1 MDRKMLKKNARLC
14 LKNQYFKT
22 ILLVFIAGVIINGGY
37 IYNSYIMNNGIT
49 DVLLHKT
56 NIDILIEFI
65 NNIFHFKSYSNGI
78 IGPIINNITLSK
90 SIVLGFLNTLNMFLF
105 HDGIGTAYIS
115 LIAFLITLWFYIFVQ
130 RVLVVGKIR
139 YILEQRRYT
148 KTKIDK
154 LLFPYRV
161 KRGMHL
167 AYILFFK

>member
-1 MDRKMLKKNARLC
+1 MLDS
-14 LKNQYFKT
+14 
-22 ILLVFIAGVIINGGY
+22 IIESG
-37 IYNSYIMNNGIT
+37 
-49 DVLLHKT
+49 
-56 NIDILIEFI
+56 
-65 NNIFHFKSYSNGI
+65 SNGI
-78 IGPIINNITLSK
+78 DITTVLICSIV